1 LRGERGVPFL
11 PFVLLLAWQALSKSA
26 SFALGWATAL
36 YFGQVPGSQGRILAV
51 VSLVAAGWVIV
62 IIGFAIPIF
71 GGALLQAAGV
81 IERNFDVEAIHYLS
95 LVAAIVL
102 TPPALAGGL
111 VIGEFREERSIG
123 AWLPLIPVSY
133 PATFLLG
140 LAVLEMVV
148 FTPFLLVQRWREKR
162 TLVQVPLVMK
172 KGTDD
177 DDLVEA
183 VRAALGSI
191 GIDDVSVTEATGP
204 KAWPM
209 RTVGFAAR
217 HLLGA
222 VVRGDPMRLAA
233 DGLEIF
239 AYATNVAILGPTEDA
254 YRVRAAVERELAFCD
269 AYLTWSDD
277 SQEIEDELMAARESA
292 NGDVDGLRRRLDE
305 VQRHMDVASLNS
317 EEWNVLYRLRLQ
329 VEQAA
334 TRRRDDRDAH

>member
-1 LRGERGVPFL
+1 MPFL

-71 GGALLQAAGV
+71 TGALLEAAGV
-81 IERNFDVEAIHYLS
+81 IDRNFDVEAIHYLA
-95 LVAAIVL
+95 LVGAIVL
-102 TPPALAGGL
+102 APPGVAGGL
-111 VIGEFREERSIG
+111 VIGEFRDERTVSE
-123 AWLPLIPVSY
+123 WLRLIPVSY

-140 LAVLEMVV
+140 LAVLEMVA
-148 FTPFLLVQRWREKR
+148 FTPFLLIQRWRQKR
-162 TLVQVPLVMK
+162 ALVQVPLVMK
-172 KGTDD
+172 EGTDD

-183 VRAALGSI
+183 VRAALASI
-191 GIDDVSVTEATGP
+191 GIEDVSVSEATGP

-222 VVRGDPMRLAA
+222 VVRGDPMRLRAH
-233 DGLEIF
+233 GLEIY
-239 AYATNVAILGPTEDA
+239 AYATNVAILGPTQDA
-254 YRVRAAVERELAFCD
+254 HRVRAAVERELAFRE

-277 SQEIEDELMAARESA
+277 SQQIEDELTEARKAA

-305 VQRHMDVASLNS
+305 VQDRMDAASLNS
-317 EEWNVLYRLRLQ
+317 EEWNVLYRMRLQ

-334 TRRRDDRDAH
+334 AQRRDDPDHH

>member
-1 LRGERGVPFL
+1 MPFL

-71 GGALLQAAGV
+71 TGALLEAADV
-81 IERNFDVEAIHYLS
+81 IDRNFDVEAIHYLA
-95 LVAAIVL
+95 LVGAIVL
-102 TPPALAGGL
+102 APPGVAGGL
-111 VIGEFREERSIG
+111 VIGEFRDERTVSE
-123 AWLPLIPVSY
+123 WLRLIPVSY

-140 LAVLEMVV
+140 LAVLEMVA
-148 FTPFLLVQRWREKR
+148 FTPFLLIQRWRQKR
-162 TLVQVPLVMK
+162 ALVQVPLVMK
-172 KGTDD
+172 EGTDD

-183 VRAALGSI
+183 VRAALASI
-191 GIDDVSVTEATGP
+191 GIEDVSVSEATGP

-222 VVRGDPMRLAA
+222 VVRGDPMRLRAH
-233 DGLEIF
+233 GLEIY
-239 AYATNVAILGPTEDA
+239 AYATNVAILGPTQDA
-254 YRVRAAVERELAFCD
+254 HRVRAAVERELAFRE

-277 SQEIEDELMAARESA
+277 SQQIEDELTEARKAA

-305 VQRHMDVASLNS
+305 VQDRMDAASLNS
-317 EEWNVLYRLRLQ
+317 EEWNVLYRMRLQ
-329 VEQAA
+329 MEQAA
-334 TRRRDDRDAH
+334 ARRRDDPDHH

>member
-1 LRGERGVPFL
+1 MPFL

-71 GGALLQAAGV
+71 TGALLEAVGV
-81 IERNFDVEAIHYLS
+81 IDRNFDVEAIHYLA
-95 LVAAIVL
+95 LVGAIVL
-102 TPPALAGGL
+102 APPAVAGGL
-111 VIGEFREERSIG
+111 VIGEFRDERTVSE
-123 AWLPLIPVSY
+123 WLRLIPVSY

-140 LAVLEMVV
+140 LAVLEMVA
-148 FTPFLLVQRWREKR
+148 FTPFLLIQRWRQKR
-162 TLVQVPLVMK
+162 ALVQVPLVMK
-172 KGTDD
+172 EGTDD

-183 VRAALGSI
+183 VRAALASI
-191 GIDDVSVTEATGP
+191 GIEDVSVSEATGP

-222 VVRGDPMRLAA
+222 VVRGDPMRLRA
-233 DGLEIF
+233 DGLEIY

-254 YRVRAAVERELAFCD
+254 HRVRAAVERELAFRE

-277 SQEIEDELMAARESA
+277 SQQIEDELTEARKAA

-305 VQRHMDVASLNS
+305 VQDRMDAASLNS
-317 EEWNVLYRLRLQ
+317 EEWNVLYRMRLQ

-334 TRRRDDRDAH
+334 ARRRDDPDHH

>member
-1 LRGERGVPFL
+1 MPFL

-81 IERNFDVEAIHYLS
+81 IDRNFDVQPIHYLA

-102 TPPALAGGL
+102 TPPAIAGGL
-111 VIGEFREERSIG
+111 VIGEFREERSV
-123 AWLPLIPVSY
+123 AEWLRLIPVSY

-140 LAVLEMVV
+140 LAVLEMVA
-148 FTPFLLVQRWREKR
+148 FTPFLLFQRWRQKR

-177 DDLVEA
+177 DDLVNA
-183 VRAALGSI
+183 VRAALASI
-191 GIDDVSVTEATGP
+191 GIDDVSVAEATGP
-204 KAWPM
+204 KAWPL
-209 RTVGFAAR
+209 RTVGVAAR

-222 VVRGDPMRLAA
+222 VVRGDPMRLKA
-233 DGLEIF
+233 DGLEIL

-254 YRVRAAVERELAFCD
+254 HRVRAAVERELAFCD
-269 AYLTWSDD
+269 AYLTWSDE
-277 SQEIEDELMAARESA
+277 SQHIEDDLMAAYESA
-292 NGDVDGLRRRLDE
+292 NGDVDGLRRKLDE
-305 VQRHMDVASLNS
+305 VQRRMDAASLNS

-334 TRRRDDRDAH
+334 TQRRDDPNQH

>member
-1 LRGERGVPFL
+1 VPFL

-51 VSLVAAGWVIV
+51 TSLVAAGWVIV

-71 GGALLQAAGV
+71 AGAGLEAAGV
-81 IERNFDVEAIHYLS
+81 IERNFEVQAVHYLG

-102 TPPALAGGL
+102 APPAVAGGL
-111 VIGEFREERSIG
+111 VIGEFRDERTV
-123 AWLPLIPVSY
+123 AEWLRLIPVSY

-140 LAVLEMVV
+140 LAVLEMVA
-148 FTPFLLVQRWREKR
+148 FTPFLLFQRWRQKR
-162 TLVQVPLVMK
+162 SLVQVPLVMK
-172 KGTDD
+172 EGTGD

-183 VRAALGSI
+183 VRTALASI
-191 GIDDVSVTEATGP
+191 GIDDVSVAEATGP

-222 VVRGDPMRLAA
+222 VVRGDPMRLRA

-277 SQEIEDELMAARESA
+277 SQKIEDELMAAHESA
-292 NGDVDGLRRRLDE
+292 NGDVERLRRRLDE
-305 VQRHMDVASLNS
+305 VQADMDSASLNS

-334 TRRRDDRDAH
+334 VRRAGANQH

>member
-1 LRGERGVPFL
+1 MPFL

-71 GGALLQAAGV
+71 TGALLEAADV
-81 IERNFDVEAIHYLS
+81 IDRNFDVEAIHYMA
-95 LVAAIVL
+95 LVGAIVL
-102 TPPALAGGL
+102 APPGVAGGL
-111 VIGEFREERSIG
+111 VIGEFRDERTVSE
-123 AWLPLIPVSY
+123 WLRLIPVSY

-140 LAVLEMVV
+140 LAVLEMVA
-148 FTPFLLVQRWREKR
+148 FTPFLLIQRWRQKR
-162 TLVQVPLVMK
+162 ALVQVPLVMK
-172 KGTDD
+172 EGTDD

-183 VRAALGSI
+183 VRAALASI
-191 GIDDVSVTEATGP
+191 GIEDVSVSEATGP

-222 VVRGDPMRLAA
+222 VVRGDPMRLRA
-233 DGLEIF
+233 DGLEIY
-239 AYATNVAILGPTEDA
+239 AYATNVAILGPTQDA
-254 YRVRAAVERELAFCD
+254 HRVRAAVERELAFRE

-277 SQEIEDELMAARESA
+277 SQQIEDELTEARKAA

-305 VQRHMDVASLNS
+305 VQDRMDAASLNS
-317 EEWNVLYRLRLQ
+317 EEWNVLYRMRLQ

-334 TRRRDDRDAH
+334 ARRRDDPDHH

>member
-1 LRGERGVPFL
+1 MPFL

-51 VSLVAAGWVIV
+51 VSLVAASWVIV

-71 GGALLQAAGV
+71 TGALLEAVGV
-81 IERNFDVEAIHYLS
+81 IDRNFDVEAIHYLA
-95 LVAAIVL
+95 LVGAIVL
-102 TPPALAGGL
+102 APPAVAGGL
-111 VIGEFREERSIG
+111 VIGEFRDERTVSE
-123 AWLPLIPVSY
+123 WLRLIPVSY

-140 LAVLEMVV
+140 LAVLEMVA
-148 FTPFLLVQRWREKR
+148 FTPFLLVQRWRQKR

-172 KGTDD
+172 EDTDD

-183 VRAALGSI
+183 VRVALASI
-191 GIDDVSVTEATGP
+191 DIEDVSVTEATGP

-222 VVRGDPMRLAA
+222 VVRGDPMRLKA
-233 DGLEIF
+233 DGLEIY

-254 YRVRAAVERELAFCD
+254 HRVRAAVERELAFRD

-277 SQEIEDELMAARESA
+277 SQKIEDELTEARKAA
-292 NGDVDGLRRRLDE
+292 NGDLDGLRRRLDE
-305 VQRHMDVASLNS
+305 VQDRMDAASLNS
-317 EEWNVLYRLRLQ
+317 EEWNVLYRMRLQ
-329 VEQAA
+329 MEQAA
-334 TRRRDDRDAH
+334 ARRRDDPDHH

>member
-1 LRGERGVPFL
+1 
-11 PFVLLLAWQALSKSA
+11 
-26 SFALGWATAL
+26 
-36 YFGQVPGSQGRILAV
+36 RILAV

-71 GGALLQAAGV
+71 TGALLEAAGV
-81 IERNFDVEAIHYLS
+81 IDRNFDVEAIHYLA
-95 LVAAIVL
+95 LVGAIVL
-102 TPPALAGGL
+102 APPAVAGGL
-111 VIGEFREERSIG
+111 VIGEFRDERTVSE
-123 AWLPLIPVSY
+123 WLRLIPVSY

-140 LAVLEMVV
+140 LAVLEMVA
-148 FTPFLLVQRWREKR
+148 FTPFLLIQRWRQKR

-172 KGTDD
+172 EGTDD

-183 VRAALGSI
+183 VRAALRSV
-191 GIDDVSVTEATGP
+191 GIEDVSVTEATGP

-222 VVRGDPMRLAA
+222 VVRGDPMRLKA

-239 AYATNVAILGPTEDA
+239 AYATNVAVLGPTEDA
-254 YRVRAAVERELAFCD
+254 HRVRAAVERELAFRD

-277 SQEIEDELMAARESA
+277 SQRIEDELTEARKAA
-292 NGDVDGLRRRLDE
+292 NGDIEGLRRRLDE
-305 VQRHMDVASLNS
+305 VQERMDAASLNS
-317 EEWNVLYRLRLQ
+317 EEWNVLYRMRLQ

-334 TRRRDDRDAH
+334 SRRRDDAGHH

>member
-1 LRGERGVPFL
+1 MPFL

-51 VSLVAAGWVIV
+51 VSLVAASWVIV

-71 GGALLQAAGV
+71 TGALLEAVGV
-81 IERNFDVEAIHYLS
+81 IDGNFDVEAIHYLA
-95 LVAAIVL
+95 LVGAIVL
-102 TPPALAGGL
+102 APPAVAGGL
-111 VIGEFREERSIG
+111 VIGEFRDERTVSE
-123 AWLPLIPVSY
+123 WLRLIPVSY

-140 LAVLEMVV
+140 LAVLEMVA
-148 FTPFLLVQRWREKR
+148 FTPFLLVQRWRQKR

-172 KGTDD
+172 EDTDD

-183 VRAALGSI
+183 VRAALASI
-191 GIDDVSVTEATGP
+191 DIEDVSVTEATGP

-222 VVRGDPMRLAA
+222 VVRGDPMRLKA
-233 DGLEIF
+233 DGLEIY

-254 YRVRAAVERELAFCD
+254 HRVRAAVERELAFRD

-277 SQEIEDELMAARESA
+277 SQKIEDELTEARKAA
-292 NGDVDGLRRRLDE
+292 NGDLDGLRRRLDE
-305 VQRHMDVASLNS
+305 VQDRMDAASLNS
-317 EEWNVLYRLRLQ
+317 EEWNVLYRMRLQ
-329 VEQAA
+329 MEQAA
-334 TRRRDDRDAH
+334 ARRRDDPDHH

>member
-1 LRGERGVPFL
+1 MPFL

-71 GGALLQAAGV
+71 TGALLEAADV
-81 IERNFDVEAIHYLS
+81 IDRNFDVEAIHYLA
-95 LVAAIVL
+95 LVGAIVL
-102 TPPALAGGL
+102 APPGVAGGL
-111 VIGEFREERSIG
+111 VIGEFRDERTVSE
-123 AWLPLIPVSY
+123 WLRLIPVSY

-140 LAVLEMVV
+140 LAVLEMVA
-148 FTPFLLVQRWREKR
+148 FTPFLLIQRWRQKR
-162 TLVQVPLVMK
+162 ALVQVPLVMK
-172 KGTDD
+172 EGTDD

-183 VRAALGSI
+183 VRAALASI
-191 GIDDVSVTEATGP
+191 GIEDVSVSEATGP

-222 VVRGDPMRLAA
+222 VVRGDPMRLRA
-233 DGLEIF
+233 DGLEIY

-254 YRVRAAVERELAFCD
+254 HRVRAAVERELAFRD

-277 SQEIEDELMAARESA
+277 SQQIEDELTEARKAA

-305 VQRHMDVASLNS
+305 VQDRMDAASLNS
-317 EEWNVLYRLRLQ
+317 EEWNVLYRMRLQ

-334 TRRRDDRDAH
+334 ARRRDDPDHH

>member
-1 LRGERGVPFL
+1 MPFL

-71 GGALLQAAGV
+71 TGALLEAAGV
-81 IERNFDVEAIHYLS
+81 IDRNFDVEAIHYMA
-95 LVAAIVL
+95 LVGAIVL
-102 TPPALAGGL
+102 APPGVAGGL
-111 VIGEFREERSIG
+111 VIGEFRDERTVSE
-123 AWLPLIPVSY
+123 WLRLIPVSY

-140 LAVLEMVV
+140 LAVLEMVA
-148 FTPFLLVQRWREKR
+148 FTPFLLIQRWRQKR
-162 TLVQVPLVMK
+162 ALVQVPLVMK
-172 KGTDD
+172 EGTDD

-183 VRAALGSI
+183 VRAALRSV
-191 GIDDVSVTEATGP
+191 GIEDVSVTEATGP

-222 VVRGDPMRLAA
+222 VVRGDPMRLKA

-239 AYATNVAILGPTEDA
+239 AYATNVAVLGPTEDA
-254 YRVRAAVERELAFCD
+254 HRVRAAVERELAFRD

-277 SQEIEDELMAARESA
+277 SQRIEDELTEARKAA
-292 NGDVDGLRRRLDE
+292 NGDIEGLRRRLDE
-305 VQRHMDVASLNS
+305 VQERMDAASLNS
-317 EEWNVLYRLRLQ
+317 EEWNVLYRMRLQ

-334 TRRRDDRDAH
+334 SRRRDDAGHH

>member
-1 LRGERGVPFL
+1 MPFL

-71 GGALLQAAGV
+71 TGALLEAADV
-81 IERNFDVEAIHYLS
+81 IDRNFDVEAIHYLA
-95 LVAAIVL
+95 LVGAIVL
-102 TPPALAGGL
+102 APPGVAGGL
-111 VIGEFREERSIG
+111 VIGEFRDERTVSE
-123 AWLPLIPVSY
+123 WLRLIPVSY

-140 LAVLEMVV
+140 LAVLEMVA
-148 FTPFLLVQRWREKR
+148 FTPFLLIQRWRQKR
-162 TLVQVPLVMK
+162 ALVQVPLVMK
-172 KGTDD
+172 EGTDD

-183 VRAALGSI
+183 VRAALASI
-191 GIDDVSVTEATGP
+191 GIEDVSVSEATGP

-222 VVRGDPMRLAA
+222 VVRGDPMRLRA
-233 DGLEIF
+233 DGLEIY

-254 YRVRAAVERELAFCD
+254 HRVRAAVERELAFRE

-277 SQEIEDELMAARESA
+277 SQQIEDELTEARKAA

-305 VQRHMDVASLNS
+305 VQDRMDAASLNS
-317 EEWNVLYRLRLQ
+317 EEWNVLYRMRLQ

-334 TRRRDDRDAH
+334 ARRRDDPDHH

>member
-1 LRGERGVPFL
+1 MPFL

-71 GGALLQAAGV
+71 TGALLEAAGV
-81 IERNFDVEAIHYLS
+81 IDRNFDVEAIHYMA
-95 LVAAIVL
+95 LVGAIVL
-102 TPPALAGGL
+102 APPGVAGGL
-111 VIGEFREERSIG
+111 VIGEFRDERTVSE
-123 AWLPLIPVSY
+123 WLRLIPVSY

-140 LAVLEMVV
+140 LAVLEMVA
-148 FTPFLLVQRWREKR
+148 FTPFLLIQRWRQKR
-162 TLVQVPLVMK
+162 ALVQVPLVMK
-172 KGTDD
+172 EGTDD

-183 VRAALGSI
+183 VRAALASI
-191 GIDDVSVTEATGP
+191 GIEDVSVSEATGP

-222 VVRGDPMRLAA
+222 VVRGDPMRLRAH
-233 DGLEIF
+233 GLEIY
-239 AYATNVAILGPTEDA
+239 AYATNVAILGPTQDA
-254 YRVRAAVERELAFCD
+254 HRVRAAVERELAFRE

-277 SQEIEDELMAARESA
+277 SQQIEDELTEARKAA

-305 VQRHMDVASLNS
+305 VQDRMDAASLNS
-317 EEWNVLYRLRLQ
+317 EEWNVLYRMRLQ

-334 TRRRDDRDAH
+334 ARRRDDPDHH

>member
-1 LRGERGVPFL
+1 VPFL
-11 PFVLLLAWQALSKSA
+11 PVVLLLAWQALSKSA

-71 GGALLQAAGV
+71 TGALLEAAGV
-81 IERNFDVEAIHYLS
+81 IERNFDVEAIHYLA
-95 LVAAIVL
+95 LVGAIVL
-102 TPPALAGGL
+102 APPAVAAGL
-111 VIGEFREERSIG
+111 VIGEFRDERTVSE
-123 AWLPLIPVSY
+123 WLRLIPVSY

-140 LAVLEMVV
+140 LAVLEMVA
-148 FTPFLLVQRWREKR
+148 FTPFLLIQRWRQKR
-162 TLVQVPLVMK
+162 SLVQVPLVMK
-172 KGTDD
+172 EGTDD

-183 VRAALGSI
+183 VRAALASI

-217 HLLGA
+217 HLLRA
-222 VVRGDPMRLAA
+222 VVRGDPMRLKAG
-233 DGLEIF
+233 GLEIY

-254 YRVRAAVERELAFCD
+254 HRVRAAVERELAFRD

-277 SQEIEDELMAARESA
+277 SQQIEDELTEARKAA

-305 VQRHMDVASLNS
+305 VQDRMDAASLNS
-317 EEWNVLYRLRLQ
+317 EEWNVLYRMRLQ

-334 TRRRDDRDAH
+334 ARRRDDPDHH

>member
-1 LRGERGVPFL
+1 MPFL

-71 GGALLQAAGV
+71 TGALLEAAGV
-81 IERNFDVEAIHYLS
+81 IERNFDVEAIHYLA
-95 LVAAIVL
+95 LVGAIVL
-102 TPPALAGGL
+102 APPAVAGGL
-111 VIGEFREERSIG
+111 VIGEFRDERTVSE
-123 AWLPLIPVSY
+123 WLRLIPVSY

-140 LAVLEMVV
+140 LAVLEMVA
-148 FTPFLLVQRWREKR
+148 FTPFLLIQRWRQKR
-162 TLVQVPLVMK
+162 SLVQVPLVMK
-172 KGTDD
+172 EGTDD

-183 VRAALGSI
+183 VRAALASI
-191 GIDDVSVTEATGP
+191 GIEDVSVTEATGP

-222 VVRGDPMRLAA
+222 VVRGDPMRLKA
-233 DGLEIF
+233 DGLEIY
-239 AYATNVAILGPTEDA
+239 AYATNVAVLGPTEDA
-254 YRVRAAVERELAFCD
+254 HRVRAAVERELAFRD

-277 SQEIEDELMAARESA
+277 SQQIEDELTEARKAA

-305 VQRHMDVASLNS
+305 VQDRMDAASLNS
-317 EEWNVLYRLRLQ
+317 EEWNVLYRMRLQ

-334 TRRRDDRDAH
+334 ARRRDDPDHH

>member
-1 LRGERGVPFL
+1 MPFL

-71 GGALLQAAGV
+71 TGALLEAAGV
-81 IERNFDVEAIHYLS
+81 IDRNFDVEAIHYLA
-95 LVAAIVL
+95 LVGAIVL
-102 TPPALAGGL
+102 APPGVAGGL
-111 VIGEFREERSIG
+111 VIGEFRDERTVSE
-123 AWLPLIPVSY
+123 WLRLIPVSY

-140 LAVLEMVV
+140 LAVLEMVA
-148 FTPFLLVQRWREKR
+148 FTPFLLVQRWRQKR

-172 KGTDD
+172 EGTDD

-183 VRAALGSI
+183 VRAALASI
-191 GIDDVSVTEATGP
+191 GIEDVSVSEATGP

-222 VVRGDPMRLAA
+222 VVRGDPMRLRA
-233 DGLEIF
+233 DGLEIY
-239 AYATNVAILGPTEDA
+239 AYATNVAILGPTQDA
-254 YRVRAAVERELAFCD
+254 HRVRAAVERELAFRE

-277 SQEIEDELMAARESA
+277 SQQIEDELTEARKAA

-305 VQRHMDVASLNS
+305 VQDRMDAASLNS
-317 EEWNVLYRLRLQ
+317 EEWNVLYRMRLQ

-334 TRRRDDRDAH
+334 ARRRDDADHH

>member
-1 LRGERGVPFL
+1 MPFL

-71 GGALLQAAGV
+71 TGALLEAAGV
-81 IERNFDVEAIHYLS
+81 IERNFDVEAIHYLA
-95 LVAAIVL
+95 LVGAIVL
-102 TPPALAGGL
+102 APPAVAGGL
-111 VIGEFREERSIG
+111 VIGEFRDERTVSE
-123 AWLPLIPVSY
+123 WLRLIPVSY

-140 LAVLEMVV
+140 LAVLEMVA
-148 FTPFLLVQRWREKR
+148 FTPFLLIQRWRQKR
-162 TLVQVPLVMK
+162 ALVQVPLVMK
-172 KGTDD
+172 EGTDD

-183 VRAALGSI
+183 VRAALASI
-191 GIDDVSVTEATGP
+191 GIEDVSVSEATGP

-222 VVRGDPMRLAA
+222 VVRGDPMRLRA
-233 DGLEIF
+233 DGLEIY

-254 YRVRAAVERELAFCD
+254 HRVRAAVERELAFRE

-277 SQEIEDELMAARESA
+277 SQQIEDELTEARKAA

-305 VQRHMDVASLNS
+305 VQDRMDAASLNS
-317 EEWNVLYRLRLQ
+317 EEWNVLYRMRLQ

-334 TRRRDDRDAH
+334 TRRRDDPDHH

>member
-1 LRGERGVPFL
+1 MPFL

-71 GGALLQAAGV
+71 TGALLEAADV
-81 IERNFDVEAIHYLS
+81 IDRNFDVEAIHYMA
-95 LVAAIVL
+95 LVGAIVL
-102 TPPALAGGL
+102 APPGVAGGL
-111 VIGEFREERSIG
+111 VIGEFRDERTVSE
-123 AWLPLIPVSY
+123 WLRLIPVSY

-140 LAVLEMVV
+140 LAVLEMVA
-148 FTPFLLVQRWREKR
+148 FTPFLLIQRWRQKR
-162 TLVQVPLVMK
+162 ALVQVPLVMK
-172 KGTDD
+172 EGTDD

-183 VRAALGSI
+183 VRAALASI
-191 GIDDVSVTEATGP
+191 GIEDVSVSEATGP

-222 VVRGDPMRLAA
+222 VVRGDPMRLRAH
-233 DGLEIF
+233 GLEIY
-239 AYATNVAILGPTEDA
+239 AYATNVAILGPTQDA
-254 YRVRAAVERELAFCD
+254 HRVRAAVERELAFRE

-277 SQEIEDELMAARESA
+277 SQQIEDELTEARKAA

-305 VQRHMDVASLNS
+305 VQDRMDAASLNS
-317 EEWNVLYRLRLQ
+317 EEWNVLYRMRLQ

-334 TRRRDDRDAH
+334 ARRRDYPDHH

>member
-1 LRGERGVPFL
+1 MPFL

-71 GGALLQAAGV
+71 TGALLEAAGV
-81 IERNFDVEAIHYLS
+81 IERNVDVEAIHYLA
-95 LVAAIVL
+95 LVGAIVL
-102 TPPALAGGL
+102 APPAVAGGL
-111 VIGEFREERSIG
+111 VIGEFRDERTVSE
-123 AWLPLIPVSY
+123 WLRLIPVSY

-140 LAVLEMVV
+140 LAVLEMVA
-148 FTPFLLVQRWREKR
+148 FTPFLLIQRWRQKR
-162 TLVQVPLVMK
+162 SLVQVPLVMK
-172 KGTDD
+172 EGTDD

-183 VRAALGSI
+183 VRAALASI
-191 GIDDVSVTEATGP
+191 GIEDVSVTEATGP

-222 VVRGDPMRLAA
+222 VVRGDPMRLKA
-233 DGLEIF
+233 DGLEIY
-239 AYATNVAILGPTEDA
+239 AYATNVAVLGPTEDA
-254 YRVRAAVERELAFCD
+254 HRVRAAVERELAFRD

-277 SQEIEDELMAARESA
+277 SQQIEDELTEARKAA

-305 VQRHMDVASLNS
+305 VQDRMDAASLNS
-317 EEWNVLYRLRLQ
+317 EEWNVLYRMRLQ

-334 TRRRDDRDAH
+334 ARRRDDPDHH

>member
-1 LRGERGVPFL
+1 MPFL

-71 GGALLQAAGV
+71 TGALLEAAGV
-81 IERNFDVEAIHYLS
+81 IDRNFDVEAIHYLA
-95 LVAAIVL
+95 LVGAIVL
-102 TPPALAGGL
+102 APPGVAGGL
-111 VIGEFREERSIG
+111 VIGEFRDERTVSE
-123 AWLPLIPVSY
+123 WLRLIPVSY

-140 LAVLEMVV
+140 LAVLEMVA
-148 FTPFLLVQRWREKR
+148 FTPFLLIQRWRQKR
-162 TLVQVPLVMK
+162 ALVQVPLVMK
-172 KGTDD
+172 EGTDD

-183 VRAALGSI
+183 VRAALASI
-191 GIDDVSVTEATGP
+191 GIEDVSVSEATGP

-222 VVRGDPMRLAA
+222 VVRGDPMRLRAH
-233 DGLEIF
+233 GLEIY

-254 YRVRAAVERELAFCD
+254 HRVRAAVERELAFRE

-277 SQEIEDELMAARESA
+277 SQQIEDELTEARKAA

-305 VQRHMDVASLNS
+305 VQDRMDAASLNS
-317 EEWNVLYRLRLQ
+317 EEWNVLYRMRLQ

-334 TRRRDDRDAH
+334 ARRRDDPDHH

>member
-1 LRGERGVPFL
+1 MPFL

-71 GGALLQAAGV
+71 TGALLEAADV
-81 IERNFDVEAIHYLS
+81 IDRNFDVEAIHYLA
-95 LVAAIVL
+95 LVGAIVL
-102 TPPALAGGL
+102 APPGVAGGL
-111 VIGEFREERSIG
+111 VIGEFRDERTVSE
-123 AWLPLIPVSY
+123 WLRLIPVSY

-140 LAVLEMVV
+140 LAVLEMVA
-148 FTPFLLVQRWREKR
+148 FTPFLLIQRWRQKR
-162 TLVQVPLVMK
+162 ALVQVPLVMK
-172 KGTDD
+172 EGTDD

-183 VRAALGSI
+183 VRAALASI
-191 GIDDVSVTEATGP
+191 GIEDVSVSEATGP

-222 VVRGDPMRLAA
+222 VVRGDPMRLRA
-233 DGLEIF
+233 DGLEIY
-239 AYATNVAILGPTEDA
+239 AYATNVAILGPTQDA
-254 YRVRAAVERELAFCD
+254 HRVRAAVERELAFRE

-277 SQEIEDELMAARESA
+277 SQQIEDELTEARKAA

-305 VQRHMDVASLNS
+305 VQDRMDAASLNS
-317 EEWNVLYRLRLQ
+317 EEWNVLYRMRLQ

-334 TRRRDDRDAH
+334 ARRRDDPDHH

>member
-1 LRGERGVPFL
+1 MPFL

-71 GGALLQAAGV
+71 TGALLEAAGV
-81 IERNFDVEAIHYLS
+81 IERNFDVEAIHYLA
-95 LVAAIVL
+95 LVGAIVL
-102 TPPALAGGL
+102 APPAVAGGL
-111 VIGEFREERSIG
+111 VIGEFRDERTVSE
-123 AWLPLIPVSY
+123 WLRLIPVSY

-140 LAVLEMVV
+140 LAVLEMVA
-148 FTPFLLVQRWREKR
+148 FTPFLLIQRWRQKR
-162 TLVQVPLVMK
+162 SLVQVPLVMK
-172 KGTDD
+172 EGTDD

-183 VRAALGSI
+183 VRAALASI
-191 GIDDVSVTEATGP
+191 GIEDVSVTEATGP

-209 RTVGFAAR
+209 RTVGFAAH

-222 VVRGDPMRLAA
+222 VVRGDPMRLKA
-233 DGLEIF
+233 DGLEIY
-239 AYATNVAILGPTEDA
+239 AYATNVAVLGPTEDA
-254 YRVRAAVERELAFCD
+254 HRVRAAVERELAFRD

-277 SQEIEDELMAARESA
+277 SQQIEDELTEARKAA

-305 VQRHMDVASLNS
+305 VQDRMDAASLNS
-317 EEWNVLYRLRLQ
+317 EEWNVLYRMRLQ

-334 TRRRDDRDAH
+334 ARRRDDPDHH

>member
-1 LRGERGVPFL
+1 MPFL

-51 VSLVAAGWVIV
+51 VSLVAASWVIV

-71 GGALLQAAGV
+71 TGALLEAVGV
-81 IERNFDVEAIHYLS
+81 IDGNFDVEAIHYLA
-95 LVAAIVL
+95 LVGAIVL
-102 TPPALAGGL
+102 APPAVAGGL
-111 VIGEFREERSIG
+111 VIGEFRDERTVSE
-123 AWLPLIPVSY
+123 WLRLIPVSY

-140 LAVLEMVV
+140 LAVLEMVA
-148 FTPFLLVQRWREKR
+148 FTPFLLVQRWRQKR

-172 KGTDD
+172 EDTDD

-183 VRAALGSI
+183 VRAALASI
-191 GIDDVSVTEATGP
+191 DIEDVSVTEATGP

-222 VVRGDPMRLAA
+222 VVRGDPMRLKA
-233 DGLEIF
+233 DGLEIY

-254 YRVRAAVERELAFCD
+254 HRVRAAVERELAFRD

-277 SQEIEDELMAARESA
+277 SQKIEDELTEARKAA
-292 NGDVDGLRRRLDE
+292 NGDLDGLRRRLDE
-305 VQRHMDVASLNS
+305 VQDRMDAASLNS
-317 EEWNVLYRLRLQ
+317 EEWNVLYRMRLQ

-334 TRRRDDRDAH
+334 ARRRDDPDHH

>member
-1 LRGERGVPFL
+1 MPFL

-71 GGALLQAAGV
+71 TGALLEAAGV
-81 IERNFDVEAIHYLS
+81 IDRNFDVEAIHYLA
-95 LVAAIVL
+95 LVGAIVL
-102 TPPALAGGL
+102 APPGVAGGL
-111 VIGEFREERSIG
+111 VIGEFRDERTVSE
-123 AWLPLIPVSY
+123 WLRLIPVSY

-140 LAVLEMVV
+140 LAVLEMVA
-148 FTPFLLVQRWREKR
+148 FTPFLLIQRWRQKR
-162 TLVQVPLVMK
+162 ALVQVPLVMK
-172 KGTDD
+172 EGTDD

-183 VRAALGSI
+183 VRAALASI
-191 GIDDVSVTEATGP
+191 GIEDVSVSEATGP

-222 VVRGDPMRLAA
+222 VVRGDPMRLRA
-233 DGLEIF
+233 DGLEIY
-239 AYATNVAILGPTEDA
+239 AYATNVAILGPTQDA
-254 YRVRAAVERELAFCD
+254 HRVRAAVERELAFRE

-277 SQEIEDELMAARESA
+277 SQQIEDELTEARKAA

-305 VQRHMDVASLNS
+305 VQDRMDAASLNS
-317 EEWNVLYRLRLQ
+317 EEWNVLYRMRLQ

-334 TRRRDDRDAH
+334 ARRRDDPDHH

>member
-1 LRGERGVPFL
+1 MPFL

-71 GGALLQAAGV
+71 TGALLEAADV
-81 IERNFDVEAIHYLS
+81 IDRNFDVEAIHYLA
-95 LVAAIVL
+95 LVGAIVL
-102 TPPALAGGL
+102 APPGVAGGL
-111 VIGEFREERSIG
+111 VIGEFRDERTVSE
-123 AWLPLIPVSY
+123 WLRLIPVSY

-140 LAVLEMVV
+140 LAVLEMVA
-148 FTPFLLVQRWREKR
+148 FTPFLLIQRWRQKR
-162 TLVQVPLVMK
+162 ALVQVPLVMK
-172 KGTDD
+172 EGTDD

-183 VRAALGSI
+183 VRAALASI
-191 GIDDVSVTEATGP
+191 GIEDVSVSEATGP

-222 VVRGDPMRLAA
+222 VVRGDPMRLTAH
-233 DGLEIF
+233 GLEIY
-239 AYATNVAILGPTEDA
+239 AYATNVAILGPTQDA
-254 YRVRAAVERELAFCD
+254 HRVRAAVERELAFRE

-277 SQEIEDELMAARESA
+277 SQQIEDELTEARKAA

-305 VQRHMDVASLNS
+305 VQDRMDAASLNS
-317 EEWNVLYRLRLQ
+317 EEWNVLYRMRLQ

-334 TRRRDDRDAH
+334 ARRRDDPDHH

>member
-1 LRGERGVPFL
+1 MPFL

-62 IIGFAIPIF
+62 IMGFAIPIF
-71 GGALLQAAGV
+71 TGALLEAAGV
-81 IERNFDVEAIHYLS
+81 IERNFDVEAIHYLA
-95 LVAAIVL
+95 LVGAIVL
-102 TPPALAGGL
+102 APPAVAGGL
-111 VIGEFREERSIG
+111 VIGEFRDERTVSE
-123 AWLPLIPVSY
+123 WLRLIPVSY

-140 LAVLEMVV
+140 LAVLEMVA
-148 FTPFLLVQRWREKR
+148 FTPFLLIQRWRQKR
-162 TLVQVPLVMK
+162 SLVQVPLVMK
-172 KGTDD
+172 EGTDD

-183 VRAALGSI
+183 VRAALASI
-191 GIDDVSVTEATGP
+191 GIEDVSVTEATGP

-222 VVRGDPMRLAA
+222 VVRGDPMRLKA
-233 DGLEIF
+233 DGLEIY
-239 AYATNVAILGPTEDA
+239 AYATNVAVLGPTEDA
-254 YRVRAAVERELAFCD
+254 HRVRAAVERELAFRD

-277 SQEIEDELMAARESA
+277 SQQIEDELTEARKAA

-305 VQRHMDVASLNS
+305 VQDRMDAASLNS
-317 EEWNVLYRLRLQ
+317 EEWNVLYRMRLQ

-334 TRRRDDRDAH
+334 ARRRDDPGHH